1 MEKGLQPGYLGEL
14 KAHIRPLTAA
24 TIGIAFGLSI
34 NSYTASLFGAHL
46 VREFGWD
53 RAEFAKITIYAL
65 ILLPLF
71 PLLGRLT
78 DVKGVRFV
86 AAMGVIGMP
95 LTMVAFSQMT
105 GDINLFF
112 AINLAQLICGACLTS
127 TVFNRVV
134 AERFTLARGIAF
146 AIIMSGPPLTG
157 GIAAWALGPVIGDYG
172 WRGGY
177 LFMGALI
184 LIFGLLSLLLLP
196 AKTPLKAQPSTVK
209 RDYGL
214 IVRSPVFWLASLGML
229 LCNIPQALGSNQLM
243 LMLQENGVP
252 LTASIYVSLYPF
264 GVFFGRFLTG
274 AALDRF
280 PTHIVGAIGLAL
292 PAVGFAILA
301 SPYDG
306 ALLLGLA
313 VLLMGL
319 AQGSEGDVA
328 AYAIAR
334 HFPLAIFATV
344 MGPVNAATA
353 VGASLGGLVLVPML
367 GHFDNYVPFLIFS
380 TVVTILGALALFA
393 LGRFPERDEKPEL
406 VDV

>member
-1 MEKGLQPGYLGEL
+1 MNAEPGYLAEL
-14 KAHIRPLTAA
+14 KAHIRPLTAS

-34 NSYTASLFGAHL
+34 NNYTASLFGAHL
-46 VREFGWD
+46 VEEFGWN
-53 RAEFAKITIYAL
+53 RAEFAKITIFAL
-65 ILLPLF
+65 VLLPLF

-86 AAMGVIGMP
+86 AAMGVVGMP

-134 AERFTLARGIAF
+134 AERFTIARGIAF

-157 GIAAWALGPVIGDYG
+157 GVAAWALGPVIGDFG

-184 LIFGLLSLLLLP
+184 LLFGLLSLILLP
-196 AKTPLKAQPSTVK
+196 AKTPLKARPSTVK

-229 LCNIPQALGSNQLM
+229 LCNMPQALGSNQLM

-292 PAVGFAILA
+292 PAIGFAILA

-306 ALLLGLA
+306 ALMLGFA

-319 AQGSEGDVA
+319 AQGAEGDVA
-328 AYAIAR
+328 AYAVAR

-380 TVVTILGALALFA
+380 TVVTILGAIALFA
-393 LGRFPERDEKPEL
+393 LGRFPERDEKPEF

>member
-1 MEKGLQPGYLGEL
+1 MRDDRAYIQEL

-34 NSYTASLFGAHL
+34 NNYTASLFGAHL
-46 VREFGWD
+46 VNEFGWD
-53 RAEFAKITIYAL
+53 RAEFAKITIFA
-65 ILLPLF
+65 IVLLPLF

-95 LTMVAFSQMT
+95 LTMVGFSQMT
-105 GDINLFF
+105 GNINLFF

-157 GIAAWALGPVIGDYG
+157 GLAAWALGPVIGEYG

-177 LFMGALI
+177 LFMGALV
-184 LIFGLLSLLLLP
+184 LLFGLLALILLP
-196 AKTPLKAQPSTVK
+196 AKTPLKARPSTAR

-214 IVRSPVFWLASLGML
+214 LLRSPVFWLASLGMF

-252 LTASIYVSLYPF
+252 LAASIYVSIYPF

-274 AALDRF
+274 AALDRY

-292 PAVGFAILA
+292 PAIGFALLA
-301 SPYDG
+301 GPYDG
-306 ALLLGLA
+306 ALLLGFA
-313 VLLMGL
+313 VLMMGL
-319 AQGSEGDVA
+319 AQGAEGDVA
-328 AYAIAR
+328 AYAVAR

-353 VGASLGGLVLVPML
+353 VGASVGGLVLVPML
-367 GHFDNYVPFLIFS
+367 GYFDNYVPFLIFS
-380 TVVTILGALALFA
+380 VVVTLLGAIALFA
-393 LGRFPERDEKPEL
+393 LGHFPELDQQPEAPG
-406 VDV
+406 D

>member
-1 MEKGLQPGYLGEL
+1 MHTQPGYLKEL
-14 KAHIRPLTAA
+14 KAHMRPLTAA

-34 NSYTASLFGAHL
+34 NNYTASLFGAHL
-46 VREFGWD
+46 VEEFGWD
-53 RAEFAKITIYAL
+53 RADFAKITVFAL
-65 ILLPLF
+65 VLLPLL

-95 LTMVAFSQMT
+95 LTMVAFANMT

-157 GIAAWALGPVIGDYG
+157 GIAAWALGPVIGEYG

-177 LFMGALI
+177 LFMGGLVF
-184 LIFGLLSLLLLP
+184 LFGLLSLILLP
-196 AKTPLKAQPSTVK
+196 AKTPLKAVPSTVK

-214 IVRSPVFWLASLGML
+214 ILRSPVFWLASLGML
-229 LCNIPQALGSNQLM
+229 LCNMPQALGSNQLM
-243 LMLQENGVP
+243 LMLHENGVP

-264 GVFFGRFLTG
+264 GVFVGRFLTG

-292 PAVGFAILA
+292 PAIGFAILA

-306 ALLLGLA
+306 ALMLGFA

-319 AQGSEGDVA
+319 AQGAEGDVA
-328 AYAIAR
+328 AYAVAR

-367 GHFDNYVPFLIFS
+367 GHFDNYVPFLMFS
-380 TVVTILGALALFA
+380 TIVTLLGSIALFL
-393 LGRFPERDEKPEL
+393 LGRYPTLNQESL
-406 VDV
+406 AS

>member
-1 MEKGLQPGYLGEL
+1 MRDNRAYLQEL
-14 KAHIRPLTAA
+14 KDHIRPLTAA

-34 NSYTASLFGAHL
+34 NNYTASLFGAHL
-46 VREFGWD
+46 VQEFGWD
-53 RAEFAKITIYAL
+53 RAEFAKITIFAL
-65 ILLPLF
+65 VLLPLF

-78 DVKGVRFV
+78 DVRGVRFV
-86 AAMGVIGMP
+86 AALGVVGMP

-157 GIAAWALGPVIGDYG
+157 GLAAWALGPVIGDYG

-184 LIFGLLSLLLLP
+184 LLFGLLSLILLP
-196 AKTPLKAQPSTVK
+196 AKTPLKARPSTAK

-214 IVRSPVFWLASLGML
+214 VVRSPIFWLASLGML
-229 LCNIPQALGSNQLM
+229 LCNMPQALGSNQLM

-252 LTASIYVSLYPF
+252 LTASVYVSIYPF

-292 PAVGFAILA
+292 PAIGFAILA

-306 ALLLGLA
+306 ALMLGLA

-319 AQGSEGDVA
+319 AQGAEGDVA
-328 AYAIAR
+328 AYAVAR

-380 TVVTILGALALFA
+380 TVVTILGAIALFA
-393 LGRFPERDEKPEL
+393 LGRFPERDEKPEFI
-406 VDV
+406 DA

>member
-1 MEKGLQPGYLGEL
+1 MHTQPGYLKEL

-34 NSYTASLFGAHL
+34 NNYTASLFGAHL
-46 VREFGWD
+46 VEEFGWD
-53 RAEFAKITIYAL
+53 RADFAKITVFAL
-65 ILLPLF
+65 VLLPLF

-86 AAMGVIGMP
+86 AALGVIGMP
-95 LTMVAFSQMT
+95 LTMVAFANMT

-157 GIAAWALGPVIGDYG
+157 GIAAWALGPVIGEYG

-177 LFMGALI
+177 LFMGALVF
-184 LIFGLLSLLLLP
+184 LFGLLSLILLP
-196 AKTPLKAQPSTVK
+196 AKTSRTAQPSTVK
-209 RDYGL
+209 RDYGF

-229 LCNIPQALGSNQLM
+229 LCNMPQALGSNQLM
-243 LMLQENGVP
+243 LMLHENGVP

-264 GVFFGRFLTG
+264 GVFVGRFITG

-292 PAVGFAILA
+292 PAIGFAILA

-306 ALLLGLA
+306 ALMLGFA

-319 AQGSEGDVA
+319 AQGAEGDVA
-328 AYAIAR
+328 AYAVAR

-380 TVVTILGALALFA
+380 TIVTLLGSIALFL
-393 LGRFPERDEKPEL
+393 LGRYPTLNQESL
-406 VDV
+406 MS